1 MNADMAS
8 TNYDNNVRQLI
19 NIADI
24 YGLHQLISE
33 PTRITDKSSTLI
45 DLIYT
50 NCPERV
56 VCSGVAHI
64 SISDHSLV
72 YAFRKLSID
81 FRKGHTSITYR
92 DFKTF
97 NRAKFRNDICNEN
110 WEFLAPAL
118 DPNQMWTE
126 WKTKFLQ
133 IVDKHAPIH
142 LKRVRSKNSPWI
154 TAGLKERMHNC
165 GTLKIKAIKLNNL
178 HDSANFKRMRN
189 KVNTEIK
196 AAKELFYN
204 NKFTETN
211 GDPRKTWQIIH
222 DLTSRKAANLSIREI
237 NLNGTSISEPS
248 DLSNAFNDHFS
259 SIGPKLANDIP
270 LSNNND
276 HCHRKYVKG
285 INNRFEFRPTDS
297 GQVLTL
303 LNKLNKS
310 KGAGDCFLNVPIP
323 FRALKLFY
331 VCWI

>member
-8 TNYDNNVRQLI
+8 TNYANNVRQLI

-50 NCPERV
+50 NFPERV

-72 YAFRKLSID
+72 YAFRKLSIN

-92 DFKTF
+92 NFKTF

-154 TAGLKERMHNC
+154 TAGLKRTH
-165 GTLKIKAIKLNNL
+165 A
-178 HDSANFKRMRN
+178 
-189 KVNTEIK
+189 
-196 AAKELFYN
+196 
-204 NKFTETN
+204 
-211 GDPRKTWQIIH
+211 
-222 DLTSRKAANLSIREI
+222 
-237 NLNGTSISEPS
+237 
-248 DLSNAFNDHFS
+248 
-259 SIGPKLANDIP
+259 
-270 LSNNND
+270 
-276 HCHRKYVKG
+276 
-285 INNRFEFRPTDS
+285 
-297 GQVLTL
+297 
-303 LNKLNKS
+303 
-310 KGAGDCFLNVPIP
+310 
-323 FRALKLFY
+323 
-331 VCWI
+331 